1 MREMIKMVVVLTI
14 LSSVSGILLASVR
27 NGNLER
33 IEYQQLKFVRGPA
46 IRTILEGASNDPLI
60 DRFKLKDAETERSF
74 FVGVFDGKPDTVAFE
89 SFGKGY
95 NGKIGVMVGV
105 KITDD
110 KIVGVSVTTHSETP
124 GVGSRAKS
132 DPTFVTQFKGL
143 PLIDSFKVKGD
154 GGNVDALAGA
164 TLTSRGIGAALTQA
178 VQIYERLKPQLAEKL
193 KTFSK

>member
-60 DRFKLKDAETERSF
+60 DRFKLKDVETERSF

-110 KIVGVSVTTHSETP
+110 KIIGVSVTTHSETP

-164 TLTSRGIGAALTQA
+164 TLTSRGISGALTQA